1 MESKPVK
8 KIFPTVCP
16 SCGQELQVKSLH
28 CGACDTTITGEYR
41 LSPFMRLAPD
51 EQHFLLE
58 FIKSSGSLKEMAA
71 MLSLSYPTVRN
82 KLDAII
88 ENLKRLEEHE
98 SDH

>member
-1 MESKPVK
+1 MENKTVK

-16 SCGQELQVKSLH
+16 SCGQELQVCSLH
-28 CGACDTTITGEYR
+28 CSGCDTTITGEYR
-41 LSPFMRLAPD
+41 LSPFMRLSAD

-58 FIKSSGSLKEMAA
+58 FIKCSGSLKEMAA

-88 ENLKRLEEHE
+88 ENLKRLEDHE
-98 SDH
+98 SDR

>member
-1 MESKPVK
+1 METKTVK

-16 SCGQELQVKSLH
+16 SCGQELHVKSLH

-41 LSPFMRLAPD
+41 ISPFMRLTPD
-51 EQHFLLE
+51 EQRFLLE
-58 FIKSSGSLKEMAA
+58 FIKCSGSLKEMAS

-88 ENLKRLEEHE
+88 ENLKKLENNEATH
-98 SDH
+98 